1 MSQVHHAHGVK
12 LRAPQIWFWKRV
24 PVLKCHE
31 VHVRFAHFL
40 THATLC
46 DTFWLVILSVMKHHK
61 LSYSKPSLRDFFLTR
76 APFSKNPFGMG
87 LLDKLKQTC
96 PCEHG
101 WALLNAR
108 LDRHTRCSKLSDL
121 IAIAI
126 CDSHRDSRTLNRTIF
141 CSDGG
146 PVPVRLPA
154 RRPLETTQRV
164 SVFGGCLRLWRPFGS
179 RQTTQTSTRTTNW
192 HEETFSRFHCQTGIR
207 L

>member
-1 MSQVHHAHGVK
+1 
-12 LRAPQIWFWKRV
+12 
-24 PVLKCHE
+24 
-31 VHVRFAHFL
+31 
-40 THATLC
+40 
-46 DTFWLVILSVMKHHK
+46 
-61 LSYSKPSLRDFFLTR
+61 
-76 APFSKNPFGMG
+76 MG

-154 RRPLETTQRV
+154 AAPGNHSACFRVRRV
-164 SVFGGCLRLWRPFGS
+164 SAIMATVWQPPNHTDEYKNHKLARGNLFPFSLPNGHQVVNTVVNASITYRSHFAAKYVLRSGS
-179 RQTTQTSTRTTNW
+179 GQLPR
-192 HEETFSRFHCQTGIR
+192 
-207 L
+207 